1 VPRIADIDPARL
13 TPEQKRVH
21 DMVVAG
27 PRGRIAGPLTVWLT
41 SPPLAERAQELG
53 AFCRY
58 HSSLPPR
65 LSELAILTAG
75 AFWRSGYEWYAH
87 SRIGVERGLDPAK
100 LEVMRTGGT
109 PAFEKED
116 EAAIY
121 AFSNEL
127 LRTRRVSQATYERTV
142 NLFGER
148 GAVDLVGILGYYS
161 LICLTINAFEVK
173 PPAPEP
179 DPMPSA

>member
-1 VPRIADIDPARL
+1 MARLPEIDPQKL

-65 LSELAILTAG
+65 LSELAILTTG
-75 AFWRSGYEWYAH
+75 AFWRSGYEWFAH
-87 SRIGVERGLDPAK
+87 NQIGIERGLDPKK

-109 PAFEKED
+109 PTFDKED
-116 EAAIY
+116 EAAVY
-121 AFSNEL
+121 AFANEL
-127 LRTRRVSQATYERTV
+127 LRTRRVSQPNYDKV
-142 NLFGER
+142 VKLFGER

-179 DPMPSA
+179 DPMPEA